1 MFLPLLGHPPAAT
14 QSCLVLLLLSPP
26 LLGHPTG
33 WPGRSFI
40 LLFSSLSLGH
50 PTGWPAIFSPSP
62 SSWDTRRVGW
72 GLYPLFLFFLL
83 FSLFLEYP
91 LRYMWLFLLSLF
103 YWDALPGWIPFFFS
117 FLPCSLLFCSCLST
131 NFANPNHELTLQT
144 LTMYLNTLLSTY
156 LAIPRPLYL
165 LNLLSH
171 CSFWYTYFTL
181 PLCCLAH
188 PVLFSPT
195 IFSYPIYLSFSSF
208 FYFPSYLF
216 LFSNFP
222 YFKKKY
228 SFFYELLA
236 VPGLCYMWSR
246 PASRFVFFPT
256 P

>member
-1 MFLPLLGHPPAAT
+1 
-14 QSCLVLLLLSPP
+14 
-26 LLGHPTG
+26 
-33 WPGRSFI
+33 
-40 LLFSSLSLGH
+40 
-50 PTGWPAIFSPSP
+50 
-62 SSWDTRRVGW
+62 
-72 GLYPLFLFFLL
+72 
-83 FSLFLEYP
+83 
-91 LRYMWLFLLSLF
+91 MWLFLLSLF

-131 NFANPNHELTLQT
+131 NFANPNHVLTLQT

-236 VPGLCYMWSR
+236 VPVLCYMCFRS
-246 PASRFVFFPT
+246 ASRFVFFPN